1 MQATV
6 SLLLHCLP
14 SASQLLFFRKST
26 SNSLSPF
33 CHRLVPAVFR
43 TVLYYCFLGH
53 CLWCNCWKMRRK
65 CSPLKERKGQT
76 AGMSEQVPGPTLKPR
91 SIHVENMCSVH
102 FPVSSIRVLIPG
114 LQVPFLLGEEV
125 LAETRL
131 ASDINKYSIL
141 LHINLE

>member
-1 MQATV
+1 
-6 SLLLHCLP
+6 
-14 SASQLLFFRKST
+14 
-26 SNSLSPF
+26 
-33 CHRLVPAVFR
+33 
-43 TVLYYCFLGH
+43 
-53 CLWCNCWKMRRK
+53 
-65 CSPLKERKGQT
+65 
-76 AGMSEQVPGPTLKPR
+76 MSEQVPGPTLKPR